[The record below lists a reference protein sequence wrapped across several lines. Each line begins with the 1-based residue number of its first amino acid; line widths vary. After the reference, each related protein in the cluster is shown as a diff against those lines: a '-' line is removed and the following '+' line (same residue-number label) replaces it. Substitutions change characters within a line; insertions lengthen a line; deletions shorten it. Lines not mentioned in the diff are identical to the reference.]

1 MSKASAHRRG
11 LSKPFASAGNSR
23 MTPLTKAAQRGITLP
38 MLIYKI
44 FRRPEWDAFRAAGQ
58 TAGAPVDLADGY
70 IHFSAAPQLAET
82 AAKYFADTS
91 DLVLV
96 AFDADSLGEALKWEP
111 SRGGA
116 LFPHLYRSLRLDE
129 VVWDKSLP
137 LGATGHIFPEG
148 VF

>member
-1 MSKASAHRRG
+1 MLDRKGQFRHGRR
-11 LSKPFASAGNSR
+11 
-23 MTPLTKAAQRGITLP
+23 

-44 FRRPEWDAFRAAGQ
+44 LRRPEWDAFRAAGQ
-58 TAGAPVDLADGY
+58 TAGAPVDLADGF

-82 AAKYFADTS
+82 AAKWFADES

-96 AFDADSLGEALKWEP
+96 AFDADALGDALKWEP

-116 LFPHLYRSLRLDE
+116 LFPHLYRKLNLSE
-129 VVWDKSLP
+129 VLWDKSLP